1 MDFFG
6 RNCFVKSLNRFQKI
20 KLSLPLTLLAAVLLA
35 GCITLLALWCQPNAF
50 RSVLIIFKAQPLLI
64 LLNAMP
70 VGLFLLLFTC
80 LLRNVFFGAA
90 LTNLLICGF
99 SIANRVKIEVRDE
112 PVFPRDL
119 ALLKEV
125 GVIVTDYDIHY
136 PWAVI
141 AMVAAATL
149 ALVILGIFVGSK
161 PFPVQ
166 KLQNWAGRLL
176 GAAASALILVAL
188 TFTVYASNDLYNS
201 FRVSNAYYVP
211 SVFNELGFPY
221 CFFHQFTTYPVDKPQ
236 DFNKDQ
242 AELWEKEAPPAIPG
256 WEAQPIS
263 VIMIMN
269 EAFSDITDH
278 EAFAYDETNDP
289 LPNLQAM
296 RNDPHAVTGHI
307 VVPNFAA
314 GTANTEFDV
323 MTGIQTNAL
332 SETTSSAMRVVNR
345 NLDSLFRVYGNNGYQ
360 TSYFHPGDNWFY
372 NRENVLAWMGA
383 EKTMFTN
390 QMEGLAY
397 KGRWVTDA
405 SLTDLITEEFESA
418 VAAGKPLFHYMT
430 TIQNHMSYT
439 PDKYG
444 EGYEYPEVPL
454 NVTVSDNVQSMLNV
468 YVEGARDADAMLGDL
483 RNYFSAQDEPVVLV
497 FFGDHL
503 PYLGDNQ
510 VGYAELGMTAEPYWE
525 ELGSYQ
531 TPFVIWANNAAYDM
545 LDWFS
550 IADLPDTISA
560 AFLGAAVTELTGH
573 DSTSS
578 WFTFLNQLR
587 REYSVVNGLTLCHPD
602 GAVLNRD
609 FMDHDSWESIRK
621 WRQWS
626 YYKLKYQ
633 EFD

>member
-1 MDFFG
+1 M
-6 RNCFVKSLNRFQKI
+6 KSLNRFQKI

-136 PWAVI
+136 PWPII
-141 AMVAAATL
+141 AMVAIATL

-161 PFPVQ
+161 PFPIQ
-166 KLQNWAGRLL
+166 KLQNRAGRLL

-188 TFTVYASNDLYNS
+188 TLTVYASNDLYNS

-242 AELWEKEAPPAIPG
+242 AELWEKETPPTIPG
-256 WEAQPIS
+256 REAQPIS

-345 NLDSLFRVYGNNGYQ
+345 NLDSLFRVYGDNGYQ

-390 QMEGLAY
+390 QMEGLEY

-405 SLTDLITEEFESA
+405 SLTNLITEEFESA

-444 EGYEYPEVPL
+444 EGYKYPEVPL
-454 NVTVSDNVQSMLNV
+454 NITVSDSVQSMLNV
-468 YVEGARDADAMLGDL
+468 YVDGARDSDAMLGDL
-483 RNYFSAQDEPVVLV
+483 RDYFSAQDEPVVLV

-510 VGYAELGMTAEPYWE
+510 VGYAELGMTTEPCWD

-545 LDWFS
+545 LDWS
-550 IADLPDTISA
+550 SVADLPDTISA
-560 AFLGAAVTELTGH
+560 SFLGAAVTELTGH
-573 DSTSS
+573 TTS
-578 WFTFLNQLR
+578 WFSFLNELR
-587 REYSVVNGLTLCHPD
+587 QEYPVVNGLTTVRPD
-602 GAVLNRD
+602 GSVQSFDSTELNRL
-609 FMDHDSWESIRK
+609 ESIQK

-633 EFD
+633 EFSR

>member
-1 MDFFG
+1 M
-6 RNCFVKSLNRFQKI
+6 KSLNRFQKI

>member
-1 MDFFG
+1 M
-6 RNCFVKSLNRFQKI
+6 KSLNRFQKI

-70 VGLFLLLFTC
+70 VGLFLLFFTC

-90 LTNLLICGF
+90 LTNLLVCGF

-136 PWAVI
+136 PWTVI

-149 ALVILGIFVGSK
+149 ALVILGIFVGSR
-161 PFPVQ
+161 PFPIQ

-242 AELWEKEAPPAIPG
+242 AELWEKESPPAIPG
-256 WEAQPIS
+256 REAEPIS

-269 EAFSDITDH
+269 EAFSDITDY
-278 EAFAYDETNDP
+278 EAFAYDETNGP

-390 QMEGLAY
+390 QMEGLEY

-454 NVTVSDNVQSMLNV
+454 NVAVSDSVQSMLNV
-468 YVEGARDADAMLGDL
+468 YVEGARDSDAMLGDL
-483 RNYFSAQDEPVVLV
+483 RDYFSAQDAPVVLV

-510 VGYAELGMTAEPYWE
+510 VGYAELGMTAEPCWD

-545 LDWFS
+545 LDWSS
-550 IADLPDTISA
+550 IAELPDTISA

-573 DSTSS
+573 ATS
-578 WFTFLNQLR
+578 WFSFLNELR
-587 REYSVVNGLTLCHPD
+587 QEYPVVNGLTAVRPD
-602 GAVLNRD
+602 GSVQSFDSTELNRP
-609 FMDHDSWESIRK
+609 ESIQK

-633 EFD
+633 EFSR